1 MKKPYEKPSIR
12 TIESREIIGLLGPV
26 SCLTSP
32 GAGTP
37 PGD

>member
-1 MKKPYEKPSIR
+1 MKKPYSTPSIS
-12 TIESREIIGLLGPV
+12 TIEAREIVGLLGPV

-32 GAGTP
+32 GAGQP